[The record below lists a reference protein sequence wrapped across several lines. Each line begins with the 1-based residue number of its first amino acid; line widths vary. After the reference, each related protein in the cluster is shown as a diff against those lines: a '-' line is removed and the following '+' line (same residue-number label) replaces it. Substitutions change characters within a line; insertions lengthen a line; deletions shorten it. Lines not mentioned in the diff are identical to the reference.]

1 MGGAMFFSLDP
12 EIYLQTKQI
21 QFILVHQKSLF
32 VFSQILP
39 RLLLRTVVQ
48 NNLFLDLSGQDIF
61 I

>member
-48 NNLFLDLSGQDIF
+48 NN
-61 I
+61 

>member
-32 VFSQILP
+32 VFSQILSK
-39 RLLLRTVVQ
+39 LLLRTLV
-48 NNLFLDLSGQDIF
+48 
-61 I
+61 